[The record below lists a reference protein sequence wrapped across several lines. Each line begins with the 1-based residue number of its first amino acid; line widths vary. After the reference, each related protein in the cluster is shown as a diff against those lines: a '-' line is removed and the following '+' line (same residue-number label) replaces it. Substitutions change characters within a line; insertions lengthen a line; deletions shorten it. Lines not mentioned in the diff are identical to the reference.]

1 MRKHR
6 KPYYGDFTCSHCRNY
21 VSAEKVVCGVNNRNH
36 CPYCLHSRHVDLYEA
51 GDRLSACKA
60 PMAPVGLS
68 LKISNGKYKGSF
80 EGELMLIHCCE
91 DCGKISINRIA
102 ADDIAEYIYEIFK
115 HSLKL
120 GRQTQEQLEM
130 NGIQL
135 LQRMDEA
142 IVRARLFGRVYG

>member
-1 MRKHR
+1 
-6 KPYYGDFTCSHCRNY
+6 
-21 VSAEKVVCGVNNRNH
+21 
-36 CPYCLHSRHVDLYEA
+36 
-51 GDRLSACKA
+51 
-60 PMAPVGLS
+60 
-68 LKISNGKYKGSF
+68 
-80 EGELMLIHCCE
+80 MLIHCCE

-115 HSLKL
+115 HSLQL